1 MNSHAPIRN
10 SALWLSS
17 FDKPLELV
25 YLPVP
30 EATAGSVVVKVLNTV
45 VFPYAEDIHQG
56 RLPVFN
62 LTLPLVPHPSHI
74 GRVHAVGPDAVLTK
88 PGDLVFFSAP
98 ISARDDP
105 DVGIIQGHHGGEG
118 SRGIKLMQGEWRDGS
133 LQQYQ
138 KVPLENVF
146 ILNEDRLCNQF
157 GYTPADLHEI
167 SFYTIS
173 AGALCEAAELRAG
186 ETIIVGPATGTFGGI
201 TSDLAL
207 ALGANVIAIGRN
219 KDSLERLAKQLEHHE
234 RFSYVVMTGDDE
246 ADAAAIRKA
255 SPDGRG
261 AEVYNDWASG
271 ALTGS
276 PYFSAAIRANLKII
290 GKVIVSRFG
299 IDLTIKMVQSGVL
312 KLGKR
317 GGSTHKVYSLEDH
330 HEAFHQAKTNGFRV
344 YTNIA
349 PNPWWGPGIR
359 GGAVDGYVELG
370 YVELPPGAAKNAG
383 FAFELFQLAFSR
395 IEMACVDCYRG
406 HDHPGPAS
414 GREIKLHGYDV
425 YVTEPQAEGRTAK
438 ELIVVLSDIFGWN
451 TTNLRRLADS
461 YAERTGCKVYI
472 PDFMHGTAAP
482 PSIKK
487 VIDRILNERGLW
499 GWLVKPW
506 LVLKALVVFLPCT
519 IRNNVEKRYP
529 GIRNFLDDLR
539 CNEGANSKIGVVGFC
554 WGAYSATRLAHGDL
568 ARNGKT
574 LIDAAY
580 TAHPSKI
587 KVPQDIEE
595 IRLPYSMCIGDI
607 DFAMPLPKVQ
617 QAARW

>member
-25 YLPVP
+25 DLPVP

-105 DVGIIQGHHGGEG
+105 DVCIIQGHHGGEG

-276 PYFSAAIRANLKII
+276 PYFSAAIRAVRPEGRVVLSGAPSGTIAVPYTLVMHQNLKII

-349 PNPWWGPGIR
+349 PNPW
-359 GGAVDGYVELG
+359 
-370 YVELPPGAAKNAG
+370 
-383 FAFELFQLAFSR
+383 
-395 IEMACVDCYRG
+395 
-406 HDHPGPAS
+406 
-414 GREIKLHGYDV
+414 
-425 YVTEPQAEGRTAK
+425 
-438 ELIVVLSDIFGWN
+438 
-451 TTNLRRLADS
+451 
-461 YAERTGCKVYI
+461 
-472 PDFMHGTAAP
+472 
-482 PSIKK
+482 
-487 VIDRILNERGLW
+487 
-499 GWLVKPW
+499 
-506 LVLKALVVFLPCT
+506 
-519 IRNNVEKRYP
+519 
-529 GIRNFLDDLR
+529 
-539 CNEGANSKIGVVGFC
+539 
-554 WGAYSATRLAHGDL
+554 
-568 ARNGKT
+568 
-574 LIDAAY
+574 
-580 TAHPSKI
+580 
-587 KVPQDIEE
+587 
-595 IRLPYSMCIGDI
+595 
-607 DFAMPLPKVQ
+607 
-617 QAARW
+617 